1 MGAAAALAAAAV
13 LTGVPRLSSA
23 QTAASWSTFHG
34 NAARSG
40 YTTQSGPATSVVANQ
55 WTLPRAIVGSAAV
68 DAGGTAYIGDTDGK
82 VYAFN
87 SSNPAGPIWT
97 FATGARV
104 IDTPS
109 LSPDGK
115 TVYVGSDD
123 GYLYALDASKG
134 TKIWSQSVGGAVEG
148 SPLVSSDGGTI
159 YVSNVNGTIYAL
171 KSTDGSVV
179 WHTVINGAIPGSM
192 ALSADGTSLYVA
204 TSTDY
209 MYAVATGGA
218 TPGQATK
225 PYYLDGPAHG
235 SPAVDPNGNI
245 YVTTGTGSLMAF
257 SPGSSTATWTFQ
269 LPTPASTNTTPAI
282 TNGLVVF
289 GDGDGTFYGINPSN
303 GQVIWTQRSVN
314 TTNSSAAI
322 AGGNSTIYVG
332 SDNGSIWALNT
343 SGATDWVK
351 ATGAPVVSS
360 PAIGPDGSVWVGSE
374 NRILYRF
381 HDITVPPPPSTP
393 VPGATAVPTATASP
407 TPVTTPTV
415 VPLSFTIKAKVK
427 EGTKQFLTVHSN
439 PNTPIHMEV
448 IFPNGMHWWHTGK
461 TGPKGIMKYQ
471 WWQGS
476 SKFTHN
482 RYRAKVIVY
491 TTGATTV
498 TKTYQ
503 LLLGHIDVS
512 VEPRTVRPNQVF
524 NLWIHS
530 TGYTPTITR
539 LVSPNGHQ
547 RRIAVRTNRHG
558 WAHLRI
564 HVTSWLLRGGKATHI
579 DVFSETHGKR
589 RPGYATRLFFV
600 LKK

>member
-1 MGAAAALAAAAV
+1 MLGAAAALAAAAA

-34 NAARSG
+34 NVARSG
-40 YTTQSGPATSVVANQ
+40 YTSGSGPATSVVANQ
-55 WTLPRAIVGSAAV
+55 WTLPRAIVGSAAI

-87 SSNPAGPIWT
+87 PSNPGGPIWT

-123 GYLYALDASKG
+123 GYLYALDAAKG
-134 TKIWSQSVGGAVEG
+134 TKIWSQSIGGAVEG
-148 SPLVSSDGGTI
+148 SPVVSSDGATV
-159 YVSNVNGTIYAL
+159 YASNINGTIYAL
-171 KSTDGSVV
+171 KSSDGSVV
-179 WHTVINGAIPGSM
+179 WHTVINGSIPGSM
-192 ALSADGTSLYVA
+192 ALSPDGTSLYVA

-209 MYAVATGGA
+209 MYAVATGGT

-235 SPAVDPNGNI
+235 SPAVDPNGTI

-269 LPTPASTNTTPAI
+269 LPNPASTNTTPAV

-289 GDGDGTFYGINPSN
+289 GDGDGTFYGVNSSN
-303 GQVIWTQRSVN
+303 GQVMWTQHSLAD
-314 TTNSSAAI
+314 TNSSAAI

-332 SDNGSIWALNT
+332 SDNGGVWAINT
-343 SGATDWVK
+343 SGATNWVK

-374 NRILYRF
+374 NRTLYRF
-381 HDITVPPPPSTP
+381 HDIAVPPPPGTP
-393 VPGATAVPTATASP
+393 VPGTPVPTATASP

-415 VPLSFTIKAKVK
+415 VPLSFTAKAKVK
-427 EGTKQFLTVHSN
+427 DGFKQFLTVHSN
-439 PNTPIHMEV
+439 PNTVIHFLV
-448 IFPNGMHWWHTGK
+448 KYPNGMHQGHTGK
-461 TGPKGIMKYQ
+461 TGVKGMLKYQ
-471 WWQGS
+471 YYQGS
-476 SKFTHN
+476 SKTTHSN
-482 RYRAKVIVY
+482 YKAKIIVSAP
-491 TTGATTV
+491 GAVTV
-498 TKTYQ
+498 RKTYHI
-503 LLLGHIDVS
+503 LLGHIDVS
-512 VEPRTVRPNQVF
+512 VEPRKVRVNQVF

-539 LVSPNGHQ
+539 LVSANGHQ
-547 RRIAVRTNRHG
+547 RRINVRTNRHG

-564 HVTSWLLRGGKATHI
+564 HVTKWMLRGRKSTRI

-589 RPGYATRLFFV
+589 RPGYAARVFFT
-600 LKK
+600 LTK